1 MSGLTAREGVLLIA
15 CISLPLVIGFIG
27 SFFTFENIPNWY
39 ATLEKPWFTPPNWVF
54 GPAWTILYILM
65 GTSLFLIIRDGF
77 TDGKVIQ
84 AAGIYGA
91 QLVVNLSWSLI
102 FFGMQS
108 PIGAL
113 VAILILV
120 ALIIATIRS
129 FYPISK
135 TAAYLLVPYICW
147 TSFATLLN
155 TMIVLLN

>member
-1 MSGLTAREGVLLIA
+1 MSGLTVKEGVLLIA
-15 CISLPLVIGFIG
+15 CISLPLIIGFIG

-39 ATLEKPWFTPPNWVF
+39 ATLEKPWFSPPNWVF

-65 GTSLFLIIRDGF
+65 GTALFLVIRNGF
-77 TDGKVIQ
+77 TDQKVIQ

-91 QLVVNLSWSLI
+91 QLVVNLSWSII